1 VQVLPFGAHIAAV
14 VLVVLVCTR
23 VVVVRRTVVA
33 VGVVVVVTV
42 GHVAPPQASQQ
53 LATSPTQALPP
64 LGGRHAP
71 ALGLMLHLGTPRPV
85 VRQQVTN
92 PRLPQVDFAAHRLT
106 APLHAFG
113 NAPAL
118 TAVFAA
124 ATAHL
129 TYVP

>member
-1 VQVLPFGAHIAAV
+1 MV
-14 VLVVLVCTR
+14 VLVVLVCTC
-23 VVVVRRTVVA
+23 VVVVRRSVVP

-42 GHVAPPQASQQ
+42 EHVAPPQPSQQ

-64 LGGRHAP
+64 LGGLHAP
-71 ALGLMLHLGTPRPV
+71 ARGLMPHLWTPRPV
-85 VRQQVTN
+85 VRQHVTN

-106 APLHAFG
+106 APLHALG

-129 TYVP
+129 RYVP